1 MSNRDKVEE
10 LSNRPYST
18 IVRRELTT
26 TDTITYV
33 AYHPELPYC
42 MTHGQTLAE
51 AVHNLSEVRRLFIE
65 DLLESNLP
73 VPSPQPLLGN
83 ILHDRPIAI
92 EIAKTELERAVPKS
106 EDLRDLHLELAH

>member
-26 TDTITYV
+26 TDSVTYV
-33 AYHPELPYC
+33 AYHPELKYC

-51 AVHNLSEVRRLFIE
+51 AVHNLREARRLFIE

-73 VPSPQPLLGN
+73 VPDPQPLLGN
-83 ILHDRPIAI
+83 ILQEQPIEL
-92 EIAKTELERAVPKS
+92 EIARTELERAVSKS
-106 EDLRDLHLELAH
+106 KGLRELHLEFAH